1 MNKKKLIL
9 TLIIASLFLT
19 FFARYNLSFAESYA
33 LNVYPIFSET
43 ISSFLSKFS
52 FSLAE
57 YLILAAIIILV
68 VYFIVVFVMT
78 IRDMTLLYFKDFVI
92 NLSLCISI
100 IYFLFVLF
108 CGLNYYR
115 YEFTYY
121 SKLTIEPSS
130 KEQLVKLNELLIN
143 DANEKRASM
152 ETSNNTA
159 KLFDANLLGTTRRAK
174 ESMDKLS
181 KEYDVLKGDYAG
193 PKLVKASKLMS
204 HMRITGVFFPFT
216 FEANVNKDI
225 PPYQL
230 PSTMLHELVHLRGFM
245 REDEANFIAYLA
257 SVNSDFDDFSYSGT
271 MLALAYSMNALYKED
286 KDEYARVYNMYSDR
300 VKMDLRYSGEY
311 WSNYTTKI
319 ADISNKV
326 NDTYLK
332 ANNQQDGVKSYGR
345 MVDLLLAYY
354 DGVTSDT

>member
-1 MNKKKLIL
+1 MSKKTLIL

-19 FFARYNLSFAESYA
+19 LFARYNLSFAESYA
-33 LNVYPIFSET
+33 LYVYPVFSET
-43 ISSFLSKFS
+43 ISSFSSKFS

-57 YLILAAIIILV
+57 YLILTAITVLV

-78 IRDMTLLYFKDFVI
+78 IRDMSLVYFKDFVI
-92 NLSLCISI
+92 NLSLFISI
-100 IYFLFVLF
+100 IYFLFALF
-108 CGLNYYR
+108 CGLNYHR

-121 SKLTIEPSS
+121 SKLAIEPST
-130 KEQLVKLNELLIN
+130 KEQLVKLNELLID

-152 ETSNNTA
+152 ETGKNTA
-159 KLFDANLLGTTRRAK
+159 KLFDHNHMGTTRRAK

-181 KEYDVLKGDYAG
+181 KKYDVLKGNFAE
-193 PKLVKASKLMS
+193 PKMVKASKLMS

-257 SVNSDFDDFSYSGT
+257 SVNSGFDDFAYSGT
-271 MLALAYSMNALYKED
+271 MLALSHSMTALYRED
-286 KDEYARVYNMYSDR
+286 KDEYARLYNMYSDK
-300 VKMDLRYSGEY
+300 VKMDLKYSRDY
-311 WSNYTTKI
+311 WSNYTTKV
-319 ADISNKV
+319 AGISNKV

-354 DGVTSDT
+354 ND